1 MTERL
6 LPTTLV
12 GSYPQPG
19 WLVDKAELLASGP
32 PRVRM
37 EKVWRFTGDLLAEA
51 QQDAARLA
59 VADQERAGVNVVTDG
74 EVGRESYFNLFATGL
89 DGIDLDRPG
98 VVKSR
103 LGRDTLVPR
112 VAGPIAW
119 RRSPLRPAAAFLR
132 GLTSQP
138 IKVTV
143 PGPFTLTMLAKDD
156 YYRDPRALAL
166 AYAGAVNAE
175 LRELKSAGVDVV
187 QLDEPYLQAHP
198 GEARA
203 FGLEAVNAALAGV
216 DGPTALHMCFGYAY
230 VVKDK
235 PAGYSF
241 FAELEGCA
249 ARQISI
255 EAAQP
260 RLDLSLLRQLPSKEI
275 MVGVLDLGSEAVE
288 TAGEVAQR
296 IRAALEH
303 VAPERLI
310 VAPDCGMKYLPRA
323 VAFGKLAAMCAGAEI
338 VRRELGR
345 GH

>member
-1 MTERL
+1 MTVHL

-19 WLVDKAELLASGP
+19 WLVDKAQLLASGP

-37 EKVWRFTGDLLAEA
+37 EKVWRLTGDLLVEA

-59 VADQERAGVNVVTDG
+59 VADQEQAGIDIVTDG

-119 RRSPLRPAAAFLR
+119 RTSPLKHAAAFLR
-132 GLTSQP
+132 SLTSRP

-156 YYRDPRALAL
+156 YYGDPRALAL
-166 AYAGAVNAE
+166 AYAAAVNCE
-175 LRELKSAGVDVV
+175 LGELKSAGVDVV

-198 GEARA
+198 EQARA
-203 FGLEAVNAALAGV
+203 FGLEAVNAALDGI

-241 FAELEGCA
+241 FAELADCA

-260 RLDLSLLRQLPSKEI
+260 RLELSLLRQLPGKQI

-288 TAGEVAQR
+288 TTGEVAQR

-303 VAPERLI
+303 LPAERLI
-310 VAPDCGMKYLPRA
+310 LAPDCGMKYLPREI
-323 VAFGKLAAMCAGAEI
+323 AFAKLRAMCQGADI
-338 VRRELGR
+338 VRSELAG
-345 GH
+345 

>member
-1 MTERL
+1 MAERL
-6 LPTTLV
+6 LPTTVV

-19 WLVDKAELLASGP
+19 WLVDKAQLLASGP

-37 EKVWRFTGDLLAEA
+37 EKVWRFTGAALIEA
-51 QQDAARLA
+51 QQDAAHLA
-59 VADQERAGVNVVTDG
+59 VMDQERAGIDIVTDG

-98 VVKSR
+98 VAKSR
-103 LGRDTLVPR
+103 LGRDTPVPR

-119 RRSPLRPAAAFLR
+119 RTSPLKPAATFLR
-132 GLTSQP
+132 SLTRRP

-143 PGPFTLTMLAKDD
+143 PGPFTLTMLAQDD

-166 AYAGAVNAE
+166 AYAAAVNRE
-175 LRELKSAGVDVV
+175 LAELKSAGVDVV

-198 GEARA
+198 EQARA
-203 FGLEAVNAALAGV
+203 FGLEAVNRALADIG
-216 DGPTALHMCFGYAY
+216 GQTALHMCFGYAY

-241 FAELEGCA
+241 FAELQGCA
-249 ARQISI
+249 AQQISI

-260 RLDLSLLRQLPSKEI
+260 RLDLSLLGQLTGKQI
-275 MVGVLDLGSEAVE
+275 MVGVLDLGSESVE

-296 IRAALEH
+296 IRAALRH
-303 VAPERLI
+303 VSAERLI
-310 VAPDCGMKYLPRA
+310 VAPDCGMKYLPRE
-323 VAFGKLAAMCAGAEI
+323 VAYGKLEAMCRGADI
-338 VRRELGR
+338 VRRELAG
-345 GH
+345 

>member
-1 MTERL
+1 MAERL
-6 LPTTLV
+6 LPTTVV

-19 WLVDKAELLASGP
+19 WLVDRAQLLASGP

-37 EKVWRFTGDLLAEA
+37 EKVWRFAGEALIEA

-59 VADQERAGVNVVTDG
+59 VMDQERAGIGIVTDG

-119 RRSPLRPAAAFLR
+119 RMSPLKPAAAFLR
-132 GLTSQP
+132 SLTRRP

-143 PGPFTLTMLAKDD
+143 PGPFTLTMLAQDD

-166 AYAGAVNAE
+166 AYATAVNAE
-175 LRELKSAGVDVV
+175 LRDLRSAGVDVV

-198 GEARA
+198 EQARA
-203 FGLEAVNAALAGV
+203 FGLEAVNRALAGI
-216 DGPTALHMCFGYAY
+216 DGQTALHMCFGYAY

-241 FAELEGCA
+241 FAELQGCA
-249 ARQISI
+249 AQQISI

-260 RLDLSLLRQLPSKEI
+260 RLELSLLRQLPGKQI

-288 TAGEVAQR
+288 TPAEVAQR

-303 VAPERLI
+303 VSAERLI
-310 VAPDCGMKYLPRA
+310 VAPDCGMKYLPRE
-323 VAFGKLAAMCAGAEI
+323 VAFGKLEAMCRGADI
-338 VRRELGR
+338 VRRELAG
-345 GH
+345 

>member
-1 MTERL
+1 MERL

-19 WLVDKAELLASGP
+19 WLVDKAVLLSSGP

-37 EKVWRFTGDLLAEA
+37 EKVWRFAGELLVEA

-59 VADQERAGVNVVTDG
+59 VADQEHAGIDIVTDG

-89 DGIDLDRPG
+89 DGIDLDNPG

-112 VAGPIAW
+112 VAGPIEW
-119 RRSPLRPAAAFLR
+119 RGSALKPAAAFLR
-132 GLTSQP
+132 GITSRR

-143 PGPFTLTMLAKDD
+143 PGPFTLTMLAQDD
-156 YYRDPRALAL
+156 HYRDPGALAL
-166 AYAGAVNAE
+166 AYAAAVNRE

-198 GEARA
+198 EQARE
-203 FGLEAVNAALAGV
+203 FGLEAVNAALKGI

-241 FAELEGCA
+241 FAELEDCA
-249 ARQISI
+249 AQQISI

-260 RLDLSLLRQLPSKEI
+260 RLDLSLLRRLPSKQI

-288 TAGEVAQR
+288 TTAEVAQR
-296 IRAALEH
+296 IRRALEH
-303 VAPERLI
+303 VSPARLI
-310 VAPDCGMKYLPRA
+310 IAPDCGMKYLPRQ
-323 VAFGKLAAMCAGAEI
+323 VASAKLKSMCAAAAI
-338 VRRELGR
+338 VRGELQLGC
-345 GH
+345 